1 MIHRKRT
8 HKDITDERILEIWEE
23 VKREAKRLYPQHF
36 ENCEPELYQDS
47 SYSHLGLCSQ
57 SFSNTRERSVDKIK
71 QTRCI
76 ITISSNLGQDYEQ
89 IRKTI
94 CHELG
99 HFVAPREKHSHLWKV
114 RADKIG
120 AHWGIKCE
128 RVTDNETFNAASKE
142 ARKEVESKTA
152 YKYRVYC
159 PQCGAEWKYKS
170 NCGIIQNPYSYRC
183 GTCKASL
190 KSEKIKEV

>member
-8 HKDITDERILEIWEE
+8 HKDITDEQILKIWEE
-23 VKREAKRLYPQHF
+23 VKEEAKTLYPQHF
-36 ENCEPELYQDS
+36 EHCEPELYQDS
-47 SYSHLGLCSQ
+47 SYRHLGLCSQ
-57 SFSNTRERSVDKIK
+57 SYANSHEMNVDKIR

-76 ITISSNLGQDYEQ
+76 ITVSSNLGQDYDQ

-99 HFVAPREKHSHLWKV
+99 HFVAPKEHHSHLWKA

-120 AHWGIKCE
+120 ARWGLECT
-128 RVTDNETFNAASKE
+128 RCTNNETFNAASQQAREE
-142 ARKEVESKTA
+142 ATKRTE

-159 PQCGAEWKYKS
+159 PKCGTEWKYKS
-170 NCGIIQNPYSYRC
+170 NCKIVQSPDRYRC
-183 GTCKASL
+183 GACKTTL
-190 KSEKIKEV
+190 KSEKI